1 MLITAIWFVV
11 VGSGLDQCIPKQP
24 KLNEL
29 VSTNRSMLRYFSVL
43 ERLYVFG
50 CIPVQ
55 IYVNIVHEAVF
66 GQDKLAFL
74 PLMMTSV
81 YAAAGVV
88 YGWLLYSA
96 TYFSNKA
103 LDKKKTR

>member
-1 MLITAIWFVV
+1 
-11 VGSGLDQCIPKQP
+11 
-24 KLNEL
+24 
-29 VSTNRSMLRYFSVL
+29 MLRYFSIL

-55 IYVNIVHEAVF
+55 IYVNIVHEAAF
-66 GQDKLAFL
+66 GQDRLAFL

-81 YAAAGVV
+81 YAAVGVV

-96 TYFSNKA
+96 TYFSSNKV